1 MSNRTSFVFG
11 LIIVGLI
18 LIDLYFFGT
27 LHMVFLGK
35 KMAELIEWIAF
46 WR

>member
-1 MSNRTSFVFG
+1 VTNRFA
-11 LIIVGLI
+11 IIYGLI
-18 LIDLYFFGT
+18 LIAAIAVDVFFYGT
-27 LHMVFLGK
+27 FHLVFLGK